1 MDLLQLALIFLMLL
15 LTVFLTIIGIQVFF
29 ILRDLHL
36 ALRRLNKVLDTSEV
50 IAKDIEK
57 PMTAAS
63 NLITTLGTGAK
74 AIKKVIKR
82 KSKSSHRSRRFY
94 KKVLS

>member
-15 LTVFLTIIGIQVFF
+15 LTVFLTITGIQVFF

-50 IAKDIEK
+50 IAEDTEK
-57 PMTAAS
+57 P
-63 NLITTLGTGAK
+63 LGTGAR

-82 KSKSSHRSRRFY
+82 KPKSSHRSRRFY
-94 KKVLS
+94 KKTL